1 MGSGKHEILL
11 ARDDQDNGMVDYRI
25 SACNDKERNDSS
37 VFMELISPDHDK
49 WDRATEFTLTLRS
62 EEIINEGAGTAFQD
76 LFNNL
81 QLLQKEYSKL
91 EKTKQSSMPSPPNEI
106 PQSIHKMLKLQTAVI
121 SVQAWWRKI
130 LTLKRL
136 QQET

>member
-91 EKTKQSSMPSPPNEI
+91 EKTKQISMPSPPNEI